1 MLREAEAG
9 VHYNIKEK
17 SQLLTA
23 EVTRIRTWVAATTKQ
38 STNHYTITAACF
50 SEYLVL
56 VITYLKL
63 WISNLLLFYLCG
75 FFK

>member
-23 EVTRIRTWVAATTKQ
+23 AVTQIRTGVAATT
-38 STNHYTITAACF
+38 TA
-50 SEYLVL
+50 EY
-56 VITYLKL
+56 
-63 WISNLLLFYLCG
+63 
-75 FFK
+75 

>member
-9 VHYNIKEK
+9 VHYNIKE

-23 EVTRIRTWVAATTKQ
+23 AVTRIRTGVAATTTQ

-56 VITYLKL
+56 VLTYLEL